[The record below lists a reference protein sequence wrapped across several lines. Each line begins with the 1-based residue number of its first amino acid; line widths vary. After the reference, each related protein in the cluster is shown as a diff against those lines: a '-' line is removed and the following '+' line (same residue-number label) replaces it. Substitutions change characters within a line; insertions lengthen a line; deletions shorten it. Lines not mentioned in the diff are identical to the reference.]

1 MLNNMQDNTQNTDQ
15 ANEGEE
21 PIIINAAAYNIN
33 DLQEGDKC
41 SFKIRGTVQSVNEGG
56 KLAIVPDSIEQTDI
70 NPAQRAMEK
79 MMGGKKKPMPNS
91 HSAMQPDDGGDY

>member
-15 ANEGEE
+15 ANEGGESLT
-21 PIIINAAAYNIN
+21 INASAYNLK

-41 SFKIRGTVQSVNEGG
+41 TLKITGTVQTVNNDGTVEI
-56 KLAIVPDSIEQTDI
+56 APDSIEQTDI

-91 HSAMQPDDGGDY
+91 NSAMQPDDGGDY